1 MQSLSLT
8 GLTQADGAQTFTLRA
23 NNKFTTHQLHVEVSA
38 QPAAGT
44 LSIAIK
50 TPGASV
56 ASTLS
61 STVDMTAI
69 TATDAEIVDINAAAE
84 TITIT
89 PALFDAD
96 KTYNAILVSR

>member
-1 MQSLSLT
+1 MHTLTLT

-23 NNKFTTHQLHVEVSA
+23 NNKFTRHQLHIEVSA
-38 QPAAGT
+38 QPAGGT
-44 LSIAIK
+44 LAISVK
-50 TPGASV
+50 SPGASV

-69 TATDAEIVDINAAAE
+69 TATNAEIVDIDVAAE
-84 TITIT
+84 EITIT
-89 PALFDAD
+89 PTLFDAD